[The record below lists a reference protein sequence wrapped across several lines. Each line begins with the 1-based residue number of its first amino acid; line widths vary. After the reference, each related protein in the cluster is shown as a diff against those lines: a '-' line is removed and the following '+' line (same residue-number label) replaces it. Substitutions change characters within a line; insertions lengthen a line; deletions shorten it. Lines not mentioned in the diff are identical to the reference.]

1 MAMDRLSGSK
11 PWLEPPLPPLR
22 YVDSPA
28 WKKDDPHPSP
38 LPAPGTWRH
47 RHPFPEAQE
56 VEKEEEDNY
65 ELPPCEALPL
75 SLAPAHLP
83 GTKEDALYLDHS
95 GPRGPSKSPRPQ
107 PQPGTVNSPHP
118 HPVPPSPP
126 VPPQAII
133 SQWLKAALSL
143 QEAMKQGQSLGR
155 RELGASARVVTGP
168 PKKPDED
175 IYLECEPSPVP
186 VLTRTLSSQ
195 VLMPLVPLPRTSVVP
210 RPTVAPQ
217 DAQNGAENTTY
228 KESAPKQEIP
238 SLYFKISPNFGV
250 PCGLAG
256 GSHQSPTPEG
266 DPLFLLQ
273 PPPGAPLLL
282 RTAACWVSLGTQ
294 GTVTV
299 MLLRVLCS
307 DSKSSSPLWLPW
319 SSTTVSTPYPLWT
332 GRAATGSSPACSFPP
347 NPEAYQRAGIWER
360 LGGPPHSSLAINIC

>member
-83 GTKEDALYLDHS
+83 GTKEDSLYLDHS

-107 PQPGTVNSPHP
+107 PQPGT
-118 HPVPPSPP
+118 
-126 VPPQAII
+126 
-133 SQWLKAALSL
+133 LKAALSL

-155 RELGASARVVTGP
+155 RELDASARVVTGP